1 MSAAALLLWL
11 PPQTSSFVVIRFDST
26 SPEIPASIAM
36 AIRHSGCF
44 GATARTSFDP
54 SLPTNDVRCQ
64 VGFRHDVIQALML
77 DVEAKRVG
85 AGAR

>member
-1 MSAAALLLWL
+1 
-11 PPQTSSFVVIRFDST
+11 
-26 SPEIPASIAM
+26 M